1 MPYLEC
7 LERRQLNAWNFF
19 ENELVEKGLENRSL
33 GKLRLH
39 WQDTD
44 NIEMLNKL
52 QSLILRGVPSAL
64 RPQVWAK
71 LIPFMAEPPK
81 AQAEDGSVSKDR
93 NRSSDVLKLDAERR
107 KSRRAAGDAFCEVKA
122 VCTSTP
128 KRTDVFFR

>member
-7 LERRQLNAWNFF
+7 LERRQLNAWNLF

-81 AQAEDGSVSKDR
+81 AQAEDGSVS
-93 NRSSDVLKLDAERR
+93 
-107 KSRRAAGDAFCEVKA
+107 
-122 VCTSTP
+122 
-128 KRTDVFFR
+128 